1 MLKTNLNN
9 FPPSSLQLCRFTIS
23 RRKRPAEP
31 LQHGAHGTGWGA
43 AATAAHVPQLRWQ
56 FRGRVLNNAECPKSS
71 CHTRN
76 YCLTRERRIER
87 ERKESRET
95 SMTTTWKWKWEKFER
110 RKSTGTPA
118 IPLTH
123 TSHSSTHTHTPSYT
137 QTRLESKISISTFL
151 FLILLL
157 NLRSGHFWIFF
168 YNFYTHIFVV
178 ISGMIT
184 ITIAITIV

>member
-1 MLKTNLNN
+1 MQ
-9 FPPSSLQLCRFTIS
+9 SCRFTIS

-76 YCLTRERRIER
+76 YCLTREGVE
-87 ERKESRET
+87 ESRKT
-95 SMTTTWKWKWEKFER
+95 SMTTTWNENEKSSKEE
-110 RKSTGTPA
+110 KSTGTPA
-118 IPLTH
+118 ISL
-123 TSHSSTHTHTPSYT
+123 SHTHTHHTHTHPSIYT
-137 QTRLESKISISTFL
+137 HLHTLILDSLMFILKAKSQSQFL

-157 NLRSGHFWIFF
+157 NLRSGHFLIFF

-184 ITIAITIV
+184 ITITIV

>member
-9 FPPSSLQLCRFTIS
+9 FPPSSVQPCRFTIS

-87 ERKESRET
+87 EREESKET

-110 RKSTGTPA
+110 RKKYRHSSYPSH
-118 IPLTH
+118 TH
-123 TSHSSTHTHTPSYT
+123 TSHSSTHTHTFIHSN
-137 QTRLESKISISTFL
+137 STWKQN
-151 FLILLL
+151 L
-157 NLRSGHFWIFF
+157 NLNLFILDSLAQLEKWPFLNIFL
-168 YNFYTHIFVV
+168 
-178 ISGMIT
+178 
-184 ITIAITIV
+184 

>member
-9 FPPSSLQLCRFTIS
+9 FPPSSLQPCRFTIS

-87 ERKESRET
+87 ER
-95 SMTTTWKWKWEKFER
+95 EKGVKGNFNDKNMKMKM
-110 RKSTGTPA
+110 RKVRKKKKKYRHSSYPS
-118 IPLTH
+118 LTH
-123 TSHSSTHTHTPSYT
+123 TSHSSTHTHTHTFIHSNSTWT
-137 QTRLESKISISTFL
+137 QKSQSQPFYSWFSCSTWEVAIFEY
-151 FLILLL
+151 FFIIFIRIFLLL
-157 NLRSGHFWIFF
+157 
-168 YNFYTHIFVV
+168 
-178 ISGMIT
+178 
-184 ITIAITIV
+184 

>member
-9 FPPSSLQLCRFTIS
+9 FPPSSLQPCRFTIS

-76 YCLTRERRIER
+76 YCLTREGRIER
-87 ERKESRET
+87 EKERSQGKLQWHQHENEN
-95 SMTTTWKWKWEKFER
+95 EKSSKEE
-110 RKSTGTPA
+110 KSTGTPA
-118 IPLTH
+118 IPLIHTH
-123 TSHSSTHTHTPSYT
+123 HTHLHTHTHLHSLK
-137 QTRLESKISISTFL
+137 LELNAKISISTFL

-168 YNFYTHIFVV
+168 IIF
-178 ISGMIT
+178 IRIFLLL
-184 ITIAITIV
+184 

>member
-1 MLKTNLNN
+1 MQ
-9 FPPSSLQLCRFTIS
+9 SCRFTIS

-76 YCLTRERRIER
+76 YCLTREGVRRSQGKLQWQQHEMKM
-87 ERKESRET
+87 RKV
-95 SMTTTWKWKWEKFER
+95 
-110 RKSTGTPA
+110 RKKKKVQALQLS
-118 IPLTH
+118 LSHTH
-123 TSHSSTHTHTPSYT
+123 HTHTHPSIYT
-137 QTRLESKISISTFL
+137 HLHTLILDSLMFILKAKSQSQFL

-184 ITIAITIV
+184 ITITIV